1 VTQTQVLAHLLQC
14 GRATAPGLAK
24 KFSETTLRAHQSL
37 LRLQRKGL
45 VKKEKVG
52 YRVKFELT
60 KKAKILSGKIKED
73 NNNLS
78 YAFFLGLAYQMLPL
92 SSGSKEES
100 DETHRN

>member
-1 VTQTQVLAHLLQC
+1 MTQTQVLAHLLQC